1 MPPLVSLKYLWRVHV
16 GENKGDTGEQV
27 AEREREREETRTGGK
42 KKKKKKKQDERRRE
56 ENYPIA
62 RLEIGI

>member
-27 AEREREREETRTGGK
+27 AERKRERGDDNRG
-42 KKKKKKKQDERRRE
+42 KKKKKKQDERRRE